1 MSLEA
6 AATDKMIH
14 ETIACGLPVDLPG
27 PYFREGLIAGR

>member
-14 ETIACGLPVDLPG
+14 ETIACGLPVISPDLTSVK
-27 PYFREGLIAGR
+27 A